1 MITKEYKNLSHFVR
15 KLYTDGYHITNLTI
29 KIKDSLYPV
38 FDPQLIYD
46 SKKKPYISFSR
57 LFIQEALAVEI
68 SEDPTGLI
76 ILNKNENQEKQLDE
90 KHALNYTVTLQQ
102 TGTSFL
108 MTHLTELNSFI
119 ISFDIGELKFI
130 LLLTKTNVPILADT
144 DMNIKKIREVTLL
157 LELGLLGEINEISFI
172 TPLGT
177 NYANFNYVDYYTLLQ
192 LDEKN
197 KHTNLNDIGLNLSLA
212 NVSLNLKLP
221 KNLSVSIPTSSEL
234 DSESEDSNDKN
245 YGFETLFL
253 FLKYKISK
261 TSAITFLINSLSYVN
276 R

>member
-57 LFIQEALAVEI
+57 LFVQEALAVEI

-76 ILNKNENQEKQLDE
+76 TLNKDIVQNEQLNE

-108 MTHLTELNSFI
+108 MIHLTELNSFV
-119 ISFDIGELKFI
+119 ISFDVGKLKFI
-130 LLLTKTNVPILADT
+130 LLLTKTDVPILADT

-177 NYANFNYVDYYTLLQ
+177 NYASFNYVDYYTLLQ
-192 LDEKN
+192 FSEKN
-197 KHTNLNDIGLNLSLA
+197 KHVNVNDIGLNLGLA
-212 NVSLNLKLP
+212 NVNLNLKLP
-221 KNLSVSIPTSSEL
+221 NDLIVSLPNSVKSSNKVAENKNHSTKDYGIGSIFLKYNISKNLSVIFLVNSS
-234 DSESEDSNDKN
+234 
-245 YGFETLFL
+245 
-253 FLKYKISK
+253 
-261 TSAITFLINSLSYVN
+261 